1 MVSNDMNQVERLAQG
16 DLGCELSN
24 ANDSDEYD
32 LASKRLERFG
42 MGCMRADLLRCDGFS
57 RRKSL
62 TLGIPGHLDL

>member
-1 MVSNDMNQVERLAQG
+1 MVSNDMDEVERLAQG

-32 LASKRLERFG
+32 LASKRAERFG
-42 MGCMRADLLRCDGFS
+42 MRCICADLFRCDGFS